1 MLAYFEQSKINCN
14 TIYWIIAIK
23 AYFNE
28 HTKNNEVKL
37 TELCYESYILGMLGL
52 IALDDEVCKQNY
64 FLLHFNTTGFIRYK
78 LYAYFLCPM
87 KPVTGKM
94 LH

>member
-28 HTKNNEVKL
+28 HTKNNEVKS
-37 TELCYESYILGMLGL
+37 TELCYKSYILGMLGL
-52 IALDDEVCKQNY
+52 IALMMKLVSKIISC
-64 FLLHFNTTGFIRYK
+64 TTGFIRYK
-78 LYAYFLCPM
+78 LYAYFICLM
-87 KPVTGKM
+87 KPVTDKIVY
-94 LH
+94 